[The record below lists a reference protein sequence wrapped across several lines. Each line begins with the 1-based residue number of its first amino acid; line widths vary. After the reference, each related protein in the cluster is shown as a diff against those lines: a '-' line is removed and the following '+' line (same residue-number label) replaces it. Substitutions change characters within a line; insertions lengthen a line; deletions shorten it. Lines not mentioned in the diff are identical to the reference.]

1 MGLGVSEVY
10 GLKILGLHQA
20 MCVGMMWKEAG
31 RARVS
36 LGQLTFSLALSFLCE
51 AIGQPRRTVLALLA
65 VGKFAKIIQVSNV
78 HCPLVSIL

>member
-31 RARVS
+31 RARVYPE
-36 LGQLTFSLALSFLCE
+36 LLCE
-51 AIGQPRRTVLALLA
+51 LRSV
-65 VGKFAKIIQVSNV
+65 N
-78 HCPLVSIL
+78 ILSGSQLPM